1 MSTLDEI
8 ILNGTE
14 YDLGGSGG
22 ISSVAQALL
31 INILRNGIY
40 ESNQSTNITNL
51 ETELAQGGGGS
62 KVAILNNLTNCSNSN
77 SAISVDVGA
86 SYVGTITAD
95 EGYELDS
102 ITVTMGGVDITS
114 LVVSGDVITIASVS
128 GAVSITAVAVS
139 TAESGLVHYWNLK
152 TGSAV
157 DTIDGETELTLDGS
171 ASIASGTGV
180 TVSAKTDGITLP
192 FAQTGDEIIV
202 KAKIKFGAINR
213 TATGNERLIGVKN
226 GSSSTPS
233 VVLRYSN
240 TDSVWETSTDISTG
254 ITSPTAFENNE
265 LILLR
270 DVSKISIQFNGETIV
285 TDYSSGTAY
294 NYIQIG
300 GGSNGSGFYSFV
312 IESIKTFVEVSE

>member
-1 MSTLDEI
+1 MSELNK
-8 ILNGTE
+8 ILLNDTE
-14 YDLGGSGG
+14 YDLASGG
-22 ISSVAQALL
+22 ISSVAQTLL

-40 ESNQSTNITNL
+40 ESDQSTNITNL
-51 ETELAQGGGGS
+51 ETELAQGGSGS
-62 KVAILNNLTNCSNSN
+62 RVAIVNNLTNCANSN
-77 SAISVDVGA
+77 SAISVDIGA

-95 EGYELDS
+95 EGYEMDS
-102 ITVTMGGVDITS
+102 ITVTMGGVDVTS
-114 LVVSGDVITIASVS
+114 SVVVGDVITIASVS
-128 GAVSITAVAVS
+128 GTVSITAVAIS

-152 TGSAV
+152 TGSLI

-192 FAQTGDEIIV
+192 FAQTGDEIIT

-213 TATGNERLIGVKN
+213 TAFGNERLISVKN
-226 GSSSTPS
+226 SSGSTPS
-233 VVLRYSN
+233 VALRYSN

-254 ITSPTAFENNE
+254 ITSPTAFADNE

-270 DVSKISIQFNGETIV
+270 STSKISIQFNDETIV
-285 TDYSSGTAY
+285 NEYSPGAAY

-300 GGSNGSGFYSFV
+300 GGSNGSGFYTFV